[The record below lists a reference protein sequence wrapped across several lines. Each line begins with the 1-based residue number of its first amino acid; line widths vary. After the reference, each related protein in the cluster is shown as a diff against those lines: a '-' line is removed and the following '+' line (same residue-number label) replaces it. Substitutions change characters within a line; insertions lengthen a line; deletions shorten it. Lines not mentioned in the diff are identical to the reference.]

1 MKRINYINKQTI
13 ILAADHAGFKL
24 KEAVKSFL
32 QEKGYGIEDV
42 GAFEYKEGDDYPG
55 FMIKT
60 AQKIATDVS
69 GGLKAII
76 FGGSGQGEAMVVNR
90 FPGVRAVV
98 WYGDA
103 SPKSE
108 LEIDAI
114 NIIKLSRTDNDA
126 NVLSIGAR
134 FVDEDVA
141 KEAIIK
147 WLETPF
153 SGEERH
159 KRRIAQIDS
168 IE

>member
-1 MKRINYINKQTI
+1 MNKEEQTI
-13 ILAADHAGFKL
+13 ILASDHAGFKL
-24 KEAVKSFL
+24 KEAVKLFL
-32 QEKGYGIEDV
+32 QEKGYKIEDV
-42 GAFEYKEGDDYPG
+42 GAFEYKEDDDYPE
-55 FMIKT
+55 FMAK
-60 AQKIATDVS
+60 AAVKVS
-69 GGLKAII
+69 QDLEGNAKAIL
-76 FGGSGQGEAMVVNR
+76 FGGSGQGEAMAANR

-103 SPKSE
+103 VPKSE

-114 NIIKLSRTDNDA
+114 DMIKLSRTDNDA

-134 FVDEDVA
+134 FVSEEAA

-147 WLETPF
+147 WLGTPF
-153 SGEERH
+153 SEEERH

>member
-1 MKRINYINKQTI
+1 MNKEIQKV

-32 QEKGYGIEDV
+32 QEKGYKVEDV
-42 GAFEYKEGDDYPG
+42 GAFEYKECDDYPEY
-55 FMIKT
+55 MIKA
-60 AQKIATDVS
+60 AQRIATDAS
-69 GGLKAII
+69 GESKAVL
-76 FGGSGQGEAMVVNR
+76 FGGSGQGEAIIANR
-90 FPGVRAVV
+90 FPGVRAAI

-103 SPKSE
+103 IPKSE
-108 LEIDAI
+108 SELGIDVI
-114 NIIKLSRTDNDA
+114 DTVKLSRTDNDT
-126 NVLSIGAR
+126 NILSIGAR
-134 FVDEDVA
+134 FVSEEAA